1 MGLNVSKAR
10 SLLRDLHGKDPDA
23 QARQQLIP
31 AFLQTDPTRL
41 QAVGMMA
48 AYLLSDPHRLMA
60 GAPPDWLIDLSQ
72 TERGGTTLLFDG
84 RLSDLSRRIVDDVLS
99 QDVTAEQLITWLGD
113 RAPEERPARRIGSD
127 GR

>member
-31 AFLQTDPTRL
+31 ASLQTNPTRL
-41 QAVGMMA
+41 HAVGMMA
-48 AYLLSDPHRLMA
+48 VYLLSDPRSLVA
-60 GAPPDWLIDLSQ
+60 GAPPDWLIDLSE
-72 TERGGTTLLFDG
+72 TKRGGSTLLFDS

-99 QDVTAEQLITWLGD
+99 QGVTAERLITWLGD
-113 RAPEERPARRIGSD
+113 REREERLARSSTTST
-127 GR
+127 